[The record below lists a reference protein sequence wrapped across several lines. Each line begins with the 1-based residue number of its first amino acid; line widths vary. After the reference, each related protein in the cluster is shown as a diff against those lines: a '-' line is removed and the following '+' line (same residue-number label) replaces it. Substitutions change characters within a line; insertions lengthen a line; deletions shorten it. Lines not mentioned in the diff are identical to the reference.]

1 MSWRAS
7 AICSVITS
15 RRTKAGDLMKDFSRG
30 VSYYTFGRVD
40 IGFPEDDICCFHCLL
55 LGKDD
60 LGRLICK
67 KTGEV
72 LVSAKFGVGT
82 NCPIQFAAISTEDGA
97 EPENKNEGA
106 KISWELP
113 F

>member
-1 MSWRAS
+1 
-7 AICSVITS
+7 
-15 RRTKAGDLMKDFSRG
+15 MKDFSRG

-40 IGFPEDDICCFHCLL
+40 IGFPEDDLACQWCPLM
-55 LGKDD
+55 GVEARTD
-60 LGRLICK
+60 RLVCR
-67 KTGEV
+67 KTGEY
-72 LVSAKFGVGT
+72 LVNPKFTVGT